1 VIKLAT
7 TTIAGP
13 AITIHKKLCLHQGN
27 SVADAF
33 FSIALSF
40 WTVVNDAIIG
50 MRQTNGVVTK
60 EKT

>member
-1 VIKLAT
+1 
-7 TTIAGP
+7 
-13 AITIHKKLCLHQGN
+13 
-27 SVADAF
+27 VADAF